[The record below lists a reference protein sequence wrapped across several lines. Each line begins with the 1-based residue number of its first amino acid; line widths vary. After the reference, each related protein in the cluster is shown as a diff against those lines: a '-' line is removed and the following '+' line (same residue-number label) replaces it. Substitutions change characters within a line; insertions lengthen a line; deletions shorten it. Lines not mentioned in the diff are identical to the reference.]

1 MFMNFYATLN
11 RADNSISSIMSTTHL
26 DSAYAAKN
34 GLVEVSSEDAAIIE
48 KYLPTHDIVLD
59 PVEGL
64 MVYERVGQKIDNAK
78 TQLKALLTSTIAS
91 GFAFEGNLFS
101 CSIYD
106 QVNVYHFENNSES
119 SYATVDDKTITIS
132 KDKMAAFKAAMSY
145 HVFTLYRSHLGF
157 KQKLELCS
165 TFKDVDIIVNSVK
178 VFYDGY
184 KKNRNNA
191 VASYASSNTAAVE
204 ITVAPTITATV
215 ETTVEASA
223 TPTLAIS
230 EPSSVPETTSA
241 DETIATSPAPEDH
254 SQG

>member
-1 MFMNFYATLN
+1 MNFYATLN

-48 KYLPTHDIVLD
+48 KYLPTHDVVLD

-78 TQLKALLTSTIAS
+78 TQLKALLTATISS

-101 CSIYD
+101 CSLYD
-106 QVNVYHFENNSES
+106 QINVYHFESNNES
-119 SYATVDDKTITIS
+119 TYATVDDKAITIP
-132 KDKMAAFKAAMSY
+132 KNKLDGFKAAMSY

-165 TFKDVDIIVNSVK
+165 TFKDVDIIINSVK
-178 VFYDGY
+178 VFYEGY
-184 KKNRNNA
+184 KKNRNSA
-191 VASYASSNTAAVE
+191 VAAYVSSESEAAVE
-204 ITVAPTITATV
+204 LTVAPSVPVVEVSVTTPTVAPTVA
-215 ETTVEASA
+215 
-223 TPTLAIS
+223 P
-230 EPSSVPETTSA
+230 TTSVA
-241 DETIATSPAPEDH
+241 PTSLDATSESVTSPSPDDH
-254 SQG
+254 SQV